1 MQDSIF
7 TKIIN
12 GEIPSVKVYED
23 DKTLAFMD
31 IQPIQPGQVVVV
43 PKTQV
48 PYVWDL
54 PDEDY
59 AALMATVQK
68 IGKKLRAVYPSKERV
83 AINVEGL
90 GVQDHAHVKVFPFT
104 TAAEY
109 HYRPDDD
116 SAQSA
121 DALEAIAVK
130 LRAA

>member
-1 MQDSIF
+1 MEDSIF
-7 TKIIN
+7 TKIIK

-54 PDEDY
+54 SDEDY
-59 AALMATVQK
+59 QALMRAVR
-68 IGKKLRAVYPSKERV
+68 IVGKKLRVVFPEKERV

-90 GVQDHAHVKVFPFT
+90 GVKNHAHVKVFPFT
-104 TAAEY
+104 SAEEY

-116 SAQSA
+116 TMLPA
-121 DALEAIAVK
+121 DELEVF
-130 LRAA
+130 AAKIRQA

>member
-90 GVQDHAHVKVFPFT
+90 GVQDHAHVKVFPLLPPPNTTIDPTT
-104 TAAEY
+104 TALKA
-109 HYRPDDD
+109 PMPLK
-116 SAQSA
+116 QSP
-121 DALEAIAVK
+121 
-130 LRAA
+130 